1 MRLKKKY
8 NPTDNIVH
16 VISLSCSELPPK
28 KYGGTEL
35 VVSNLCEG
43 LTDLGANVLCYS
55 PGSLRLKRVSHV
67 RTLETPSS
75 AFGEGGQCNTPEHL
89 SIVCQE
95 LRKRL
100 SAGDVVLFNHVD
112 HYNYLKSRLGIL
124 NRVRAHFYEIAH
136 WIDVGMKSNIVY
148 PSARLAHEVSR
159 HGTVIPHGE
168 RLLFKDPADEVMRED
183 FLFFAGRITP
193 DKGIDIALEAA
204 RNIGVQLVLAGP
216 QVDTTFAEP
225 IVSDPAVTYLGDL
238 THEELF
244 GVYRRCKALVYMS
257 QYTEPFGLAV
267 IEAMAAG
274 APVIT
279 TGRGGTGET
288 VIDGKTGFF
297 ASSAADIASAY
308 QKLHLISEDACVA
321 RAREYTVERMAQQY
335 LQLFIHGQ
343 PRPSAPFA

>member
-1 MRLKKKY
+1 MRLKQQY
-8 NPTDNIVH
+8 SPTNNIIH

-35 VVSNLCEG
+35 IVANLCEG
-43 LTDLGANVLCYS
+43 LSDLGANVSCYS
-55 PGSLRLKRVSHV
+55 PGSLHSKRVSHV
-67 RTLETPSS
+67 RTLQTPSP
-75 AFGEGGQCNTPEHL
+75 AFGEGGQCNTLEHM
-89 SIVCQE
+89 SIVCRE

-100 SAGDVVLFNHVD
+100 SAGDVVLFNHLD
-112 HYNYLKSRLGIL
+112 HYRYLKWRLGIL
-124 NRVRAHFYEIAH
+124 NWARAHFYEIAH
-136 WIDVGMKSNIVY
+136 WVDVGMKRNIVY
-148 PSARLAHEVSR
+148 PSARLAHQVSR

-168 RLLFKDPADEVMRED
+168 RLSFKDSGNDVMRED

-193 DKGIDIALEAA
+193 DKGIDIALEGAK
-204 RNIGVQLVLAGP
+204 NIGVQLVLAGP
-216 QVDTTFAEP
+216 QVDRRFAES

-297 ASSAADIASAY
+297 ASTAADIASAY
-308 QKLHLISEDACVA
+308 KKLHLISEDACGA
-321 RAREYTVERMAQQY
+321 RAREYTIERMAQQY
-335 LQLFIHGQ
+335 LRLFLNGQ
-343 PRPSAPFA
+343 TTR